1 MNDGLEKTR
10 EEIQKL
16 DEELVRLLLKRRQ
29 LAINAGHMKFE
40 IGMPIHDR
48 AREERVLAY
57 ATQLTKDP
65 AEASMIQTL
74 FKHIIRI
81 CREEQFKKIDDP
93 N

>member
-1 MNDGLEKTR
+1 MSDGLEKTR

-29 LAINAGHMKFE
+29 LALDAGQKKFE
-40 IGMPIHDR
+40 IGLPIHDR

-65 AEASMIQTL
+65 DEASMIQTL

-81 CREEQFKKIDDP
+81 CRDVQYKK
-93 N
+93 